1 MTVEVA
7 NDPTTMLSDTSACFL
22 AARASGASAFEN
34 LQHRTAGCLHLVV
47 GMYRNYFWLPP
58 EFTAMENVEICN

>member
-34 LQHRTAGCLHLVV
+34 LQHRTAGCLHLAVDA
-47 GMYRNYFWLPP
+47 YRKYPAP
-58 EFTAMENVEICN
+58 EFTAMEKYAIE

>member
-22 AARASGASAFEN
+22 AARASGASA
-34 LQHRTAGCLHLVV
+34 LRTFSTEMEVV
-47 GMYRNYFWLPP
+47 
-58 EFTAMENVEICN
+58 FT